1 MIPMVRKGA
10 VVASASLALCLA
22 AAACSSSSSSSSPSG
37 GSSSSASSSSGTT
50 VSISVAQFTRDFSA
64 MSVLKPL
71 ASAGKGNVAV
81 ILPDTVTSARYVQFD
96 APYLTQAL
104 TAAGLS
110 SSQFTVQNAQGS
122 DATQLSDAQT
132 AITKGATV
140 LIMDPL
146 DSGVG
151 AQIET
156 YAKAHGVGGH
166 RLRPADPRRQP
177 ASTTSA
183 STTSWSARRSA
194 RASRPAPP
202 PGTSAKPNVLVM
214 KGDPTD
220 NNATLFAQG
229 YLGGARSA
237 SSAGKYVKVGSRP
250 GPGRRSVALSEF
262 QQNFTAHKNI
272 NSVLI
277 PNDANAAPIIHY
289 LQTKGVKAKTFPVTG
304 QDATTIGLQNIL
316 AGYQCGTVY
325 KPIYLEAQAAAALA
339 MFLRAGKTP
348 PAALVNGSTN
358 DSKSNTAVPSVLLTP
373 KWVTTA
379 NMASTV
385 VADKFV
391 TVAQLCVGQY
401 APPVRR
407 PGYRNEQQLAE
418 RKEARPVTN
427 PSADDA
433 RPATAGRASGS
444 PTSRTQ
450 APRAPKRPQAR
461 RRGPGRAAA
470 ADARSAA
477 RPRRLRRAPAPAA
490 AEPLLRL
497 VGVGKNFGPVRA
509 LTDINLD
516 VPVGQVTALVGDN
529 GAGKSTLIKTISG
542 IWQQDHGE
550 ILWEGKPV
558 RLHTPKDAADLGIAT
573 VYQDLAL
580 ADNLDIVQNMFLGR
594 EPVRHWVLDE
604 TTMEKTA
611 KRTLADLSVVTVR
624 SVRQPVGSLSGGQ
637 RQAVAVARAVLRQAR
652 LVILDE
658 PTAALGVTQ
667 TRVVLEL
674 IRRLKSQGI
683 AVIVISHNLN
693 DVMTVADR
701 VAVLRLGQLVS
712 VGPLSQYDA
721 QSIVDLMT
729 TGTSKRLAAC
739 PGRARS
745 SGSSSEH

>member
-1 MIPMVRKGA
+1 MIKIARKGA

-37 GSSSSASSSSGTT
+37 GSSSSASSSSGAT

-71 ASAGKGNVAV
+71 AAAGKGNVAV

-146 DSGVG
+146 DAGVG

-156 YAKAHGVGGH
+156 YAKAHGAAVIDYDRLTLGGSRQYYVSFNNVLVGTKIGQGF
-166 RLRPADPRRQP
+166 A
-177 ASTTSA
+177 ACAAAWNVT
-183 STTSWSARRSA
+183 
-194 RASRPAPP
+194 
-202 PGTSAKPNVLVM
+202 KPNVLVM

-229 YLGGARSA
+229 YLGVLNPFFTS
-237 SSAGKYVKVGSRP
+237 GKYVKAGEP
-250 GPGRRSVALSEF
+250 AGTWTPSVALSEF

-272 NSVLI
+272 NSVLV

-316 AGYQCGTVY
+316 AGYQCGTAY
-325 KPIYLEAQAAAALA
+325 KPIYLEAQAATALA
-339 MFLRAGKTP
+339 MYLRAGQKP

-401 APPVRR
+401 T
-407 PGYRNEQQLAE
+407 QLC
-418 RKEARPVTN
+418 K
-427 PSADDA
+427 
-433 RPATAGRASGS
+433 TAG
-444 PTSRTQ
+444 
-450 APRAPKRPQAR
+450 
-461 RRGPGRAAA
+461 
-470 ADARSAA
+470 
-477 RPRRLRRAPAPAA
+477 
-490 AEPLLRL
+490 
-497 VGVGKNFGPVRA
+497 
-509 LTDINLD
+509 
-516 VPVGQVTALVGDN
+516 
-529 GAGKSTLIKTISG
+529 IS
-542 IWQQDHGE
+542 
-550 ILWEGKPV
+550 
-558 RLHTPKDAADLGIAT
+558 
-573 VYQDLAL
+573 
-580 ADNLDIVQNMFLGR
+580 
-594 EPVRHWVLDE
+594 
-604 TTMEKTA
+604 
-611 KRTLADLSVVTVR
+611 
-624 SVRQPVGSLSGGQ
+624 
-637 RQAVAVARAVLRQAR
+637 
-652 LVILDE
+652 
-658 PTAALGVTQ
+658 
-667 TRVVLEL
+667 
-674 IRRLKSQGI
+674 
-683 AVIVISHNLN
+683 
-693 DVMTVADR
+693 
-701 VAVLRLGQLVS
+701 
-712 VGPLSQYDA
+712 
-721 QSIVDLMT
+721 
-729 TGTSKRLAAC
+729 
-739 PGRARS
+739 
-745 SGSSSEH
+745 